1 MIHKW
6 VFDASPLI
14 VLGKADLLSTISPL
28 AETWVI
34 PENVV
39 KEVSRKTDVNS
50 LLNKLSENSRVECQT
65 VAIEPLVANWNLGD
79 GESEVITL
87 AVENS
92 KYGVIL
98 DDLSARKCAKILNL
112 PLIGSLGLV
121 VKAKKEG
128 LLEFAKPAFEKL
140 VMSGLYLDMDLIK
153 QVLISIGENE

>member
-1 MIHKW
+1 MRHKW

-28 AETWVI
+28 AETWII
-34 PENVV
+34 PESVV
-39 KEVSRKTDVNS
+39 KEVSQKTDVDS
-50 LLNKLSENSRVECQT
+50 LLNKLSENSRVERQT
-65 VAIEPLVANWNLGD
+65 VAIEALVANWNLGD

-140 VMSGLYLDMDLIK
+140 VISGLYLDMDLIK
-153 QVLISIGENE
+153 QVLISIGEN